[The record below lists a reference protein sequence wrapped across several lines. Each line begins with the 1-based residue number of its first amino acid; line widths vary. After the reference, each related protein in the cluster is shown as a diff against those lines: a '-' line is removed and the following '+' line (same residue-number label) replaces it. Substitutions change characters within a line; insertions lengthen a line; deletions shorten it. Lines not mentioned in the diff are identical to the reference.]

1 MAQAPDLLAAA
12 AGHHRAGRLQEAA
25 QGYLAVLQRQPD
37 HPDALQ
43 LLGMV
48 AHRLGR
54 TAQGLELVNRALQVD
69 PRHEI
74 AHANRATLLHALD
87 RLPEAEKAARQ
98 ALKLRPGHP
107 GVARTLARVR
117 RDRGELT
124 DATRILRTARAEHP
138 EDAGL
143 LEELCAV
150 LLARAAWPEA
160 TPVLGERAHRSSQP
174 AHWTAFVDA
183 LSQHPE
189 PGAEL
194 APFLEAA
201 YGQKHLDL
209 QRLERATRAS
219 LAASHGFAEALDDP
233 ESADLAAVARTLGGS
248 RLAMLWLRRTVVA
261 SGPWERLL
269 TALRDHLL
277 GNTEPPHLVLLGALA
292 TQAWHTEYAWR
303 TPEDDVLPDTVDDR
317 AQLAAAPL
325 APLPHTAP
333 PSSGALRTLF
343 ADTVGPALAARRI
356 GSALDSLGLSDDATS
371 QAVAAQ
377 YESHPYPR
385 LVHVQ
390 QRPAAP
396 LEDLV
401 RNALPGIDLPD
412 FPRPLQV
419 LVAGCGTGQHPI
431 STATRLSECEVLA
444 LDLSRASLGRAAA
457 EAARRGVS
465 NLRFLHADI
474 LALEALHESDG
485 PFHLIESGGVL
496 HHLADP
502 MAGWRSLLAHLAPG
516 GLLRIGLYSERGR
529 ADVIAARAL
538 ATEHGWTG
546 EPDSI
551 RAARQ
556 HILSLPGDH
565 PAAGLRH
572 SHDFYSLSGA
582 RDLFLHVQEHRFT
595 PLELAQS
602 LDALDLEFLGFLHG
616 QRSVVD
622 RYQARFPDDPSMTS
636 LANWDALEAD
646 HPRIF
651 SGMFQFWC
659 RRR

>member
-12 AGHHRAGRLQEAA
+12 ADHHRAGRLQDAA
-25 QGYLAVLQRQPD
+25 KGYLAVLHHHPD

-48 AHRLGR
+48 AHRLGQ
-54 TAQGLELVNRALQVD
+54 TVEGLGLVDRALQVD

-117 RDRGELT
+117 GDRGDLA
-124 DATRILRTARAEHP
+124 DATRVLRTARAEHP
-138 EDAGL
+138 EDSGL
-143 LEELCAV
+143 LEELCTV
-150 LLARAAWPEA
+150 LLRRAAWSEA
-160 TPVLGERAHRSSQP
+160 TSVLGERAQRSGR
-174 AHWTAFVDA
+174 AEHWTAFVDA
-183 LSQHPE
+183 LSQHPK
-189 PGAEL
+189 PGPEL
-194 APFLEAA
+194 APFLEEA
-201 YGQKHLDL
+201 YGQRHLDL
-209 QRLERATRAS
+209 QRLERATRAALVDTCGLAES
-219 LAASHGFAEALDDP
+219 LEEPD
-233 ESADLAAVARTLGGS
+233 SADLSAVARALGGS

-261 SGPWERLL
+261 AGPWEGLL

-277 GNTEPPHLVLLGALA
+277 GNPEPPHLVLLGALA

-303 TPEDDVLPDTVDDR
+303 PPEGPLPHDSVDDR
-317 AQLAAAPL
+317 TQLAAATL
-325 APLPHTAP
+325 APLPHSAP
-333 PSSGALRTLF
+333 PSSAALRTLF
-343 ADTVGPALAARRI
+343 SDTVGPALAARQL
-356 GSALDSLGLSDDATS
+356 GAALDSLGLSADPTS

-377 YESHPYPR
+377 YEAHPYPR

-390 QRPAAP
+390 RRPAAR

-401 RNALPGIDLPD
+401 QSALPGIELPAL
-412 FPRPLQV
+412 PRPLQV
-419 LVAGCGTGQHPI
+419 MVAGCGTGQHPI
-431 STATRLSECEVLA
+431 STATRLSESEVLA
-444 LDLSRASLGRAAA
+444 LDLSRASFGRAAA

-465 NLRFLHADI
+465 NLRFLQADI
-474 LALEALHESDG
+474 LALEALHQSDG

-502 MAGWRSLLAHLAPG
+502 MAGWRSLLAHLAPD
-516 GLLRIGLYSERGR
+516 GLMRIGLYSERGR

-556 HILSLPGDH
+556 HILALPADH

-582 RDLFLHVQEHRFT
+582 RDLFLHVQEHRYT
-595 PLELAQS
+595 PLQLAE
-602 LDALDLEFLGFLHG
+602 ALDELGLEFLGFLHG

-622 RYQARFPDDPSMTS
+622 RYQERFPDDPSMTS
-636 LANWDALEAD
+636 LSNWDALEAD